1 MQNALFRVK
10 SVVRATY
17 TSAISTGTG
26 DWSVES
32 SQHSAALCVPTEHS
46 KRSMFR
52 NTCAGN
58 TFRISCLSIG
68 QRTLLHFYQHT
79 CEQIF
84 NLFQLLPRFS
94 LNLTLKWCLNLN
106 SKGFIHKIWVCR
118 CSWQNIELDLS
129 ISDLWT
135 VQCTR
140 HQTSHCCCHR
150 QQRAQSQCSIFWF
163 YSKLPL
169 SIKKFY

>member
-79 CEQIF
+79 CEHIF

-129 ISDLWT
+129 ISDLWNVQGTRLAT
-135 VQCTR
+135 VAATASKEHKANVPFSDFIQNCLYPLK
-140 HQTSHCCCHR
+140 S
-150 QQRAQSQCSIFWF
+150 SIN
-163 YSKLPL
+163 
-169 SIKKFY
+169 

>member
-129 ISDLWT
+129 ISDLWNVQGTRLAT
-135 VQCTR
+135 VAAT
-140 HQTSHCCCHR
+140 
-150 QQRAQSQCSIFWF
+150 A
-163 YSKLPL
+163 SKERKANVPF
-169 SIKKFY
+169 SDFN